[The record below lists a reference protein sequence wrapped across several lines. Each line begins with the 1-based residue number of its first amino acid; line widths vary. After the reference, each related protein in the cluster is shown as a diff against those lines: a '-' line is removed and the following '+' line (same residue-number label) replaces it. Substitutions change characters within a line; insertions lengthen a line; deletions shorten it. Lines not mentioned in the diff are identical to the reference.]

1 MEGESFRTRVQ
12 IAFSPEYHVKQSP
25 SGGRGHRSKE
35 APMGVGHLPAAGRD
49 DEDKLRRVT
58 LRDSR
63 GPSAPLTP
71 PPSSFLHRG
80 GGQGEYSLD
89 RGGNEG
95 PHHPTSPP
103 PRPPHQERGQGQG
116 SSGRVQGSAHIS
128 FGRLCPGFTLHCYL
142 NSWQKEPT
150 LRTMTLAPSAGLDS

>member
-1 MEGESFRTRVQ
+1 MEGESFRMRVQ
-12 IAFSPEYHVKQSP
+12 IAFSPEYDVKQSP
-25 SGGRGHRSKE
+25 SGGRGHRPKE
-35 APMGVGHLPAAGRD
+35 APMGVGHPPAGGRD

-71 PPSSFLHRG
+71 RPSFLHRG

-95 PHHPTSPP
+95 PYHPTSLPTP
-103 PRPPHQERGQGQG
+103 TPTPRVRAGPRLIGKGAGLRPHQLQP
-116 SSGRVQGSAHIS
+116 ALP
-128 FGRLCPGFTLHCYL
+128 RLHTSLLLKF
-142 NSWQKEPT
+142 
-150 LRTMTLAPSAGLDS
+150 LAEGTYS